1 MPRHGATPGLREEEG
16 WGGGARR
23 HRRGRDDRRRAE
35 QPGRGVLR
43 RGRRPRR
50 ADRSRAGARE
60 APALDHAPQL
70 GLLEGGAAGG
80 DVHAR
85 RAAGGRAAA
94 LSTRGSREHAA
105 VSRERA
111 AQENVPTVN
120 RALR

>member
-1 MPRHGATPGLREEEG
+1 MPRHRATPGLREGEG
-16 WGGGARR
+16 WGGGGRR
-23 HRRGRDDRRRAE
+23 HRRGRDDHRRAE

-85 RAAGGRAAA
+85 RAAGPRAA
-94 LSTRGSREHAA
+94 LVVSPRRSTHSRQP
-105 VSRERA
+105 RA
-111 AQENVPTVN
+111 TQESPQ
-120 RALR
+120 

>member
-1 MPRHGATPGLREEEG
+1 MPRHGARPGRGEG
-16 WGGGARR
+16 ERG

-43 RGRRPRR
+43 RGRRPGR
-50 ADRSRAGARE
+50 ADCTRARARE

-85 RAAGGRAAA
+85 RAAGPRAA
-94 LSTRGSREHAA
+94 LVVSPRRSTHSRQP
-105 VSRERA
+105 RA
-111 AQENVPTVN
+111 TQESPQ
-120 RALR
+120 